1 MQLTQKKRQRTDL
14 LTVAA
19 VAALFV
25 VMAALLY
32 TGHLTRQVTNML
44 VPVAVYI
51 VMAVSLNLVVGLL
64 GELSLG
70 HAGFMSVGLFSGC
83 LVAIALHTTAL
94 PLGVRLPVSMLAGG
108 LMAAVFGLLVGLPA
122 LRLRG
127 DYLAIVTLA
136 CGEIIKNIITNLNIT
151 GGALGLDTSSIYAGA
166 KDLLP
171 YGAVLVLLTVAVMLN
186 LKRSKYGRAI
196 MAIRDNR
203 IAAESVGLNVT
214 WYKLAVFV
222 IAAFFAGCAGVLYG
236 HSLANIKAAAFD
248 YNMSIEILVIVVLG
262 GMGSVPGSV
271 ISAIVLTVLPE
282 ALREVADYRM
292 LVYAIV
298 LILVMQATNNP
309 TMKRFFA
316 SAKEKLTPG
325 ERSVRR
331 CDDENEIGE
340 APVLRAAA
348 GTGHR
353 QVPGAG
359 VRGAGRDLRR
369 AEGSGGL
376 RSDHRPD
383 GDRGADRPQRRGQD
397 HGVQP
402 ADEGVSAH
410 SGRYPAGWQGHP
422 QHDHRTGKQGRY
434 RPDVPEHPA
443 VQ

>member
-1 MQLTQKKRQRTDL
+1 MKFLKDKQTRHDFVTYAMCIVAFAIVFFMQSNHMIPRMIAGQ
-14 LTVAA
+14 
-19 VAALFV
+19 
-25 VMAALLY
+25 
-32 TGHLTRQVTNML
+32 L
-44 VPVAVYI
+44 VPITAYI
-51 VMAVSLNLVVGLL
+51 VMAISLNLVVGIA
-64 GELSLG
+64 GDLSLG
-70 HAGFMSVGLFSGC
+70 HAGFMSVGAYTGIVTAVALESAVPSDPVRLIISIVVG
-83 LVAIALHTTAL
+83 AIAAAI
-94 PLGVRLPVSMLAGG
+94 LGFLIGIPV
-108 LMAAVFGLLVGLPA
+108 
-122 LRLRG
+122 LRLSG

-325 ERSVRR
+325 RKE
-331 CDDENEIGE
+331 
-340 APVLRAAA
+340 RAA
-348 GTGHR
+348 
-353 QVPGAG
+353 
-359 VRGAGRDLRR
+359 L
-369 AEGSGGL
+369 
-376 RSDHRPD
+376 
-383 GDRGADRPQRRGQD
+383 
-397 HGVQP
+397 
-402 ADEGVSAH
+402 
-410 SGRYPAGWQGHP
+410 
-422 QHDHRTGKQGRY
+422 
-434 RPDVPEHPA
+434 
-443 VQ
+443 

>member
-1 MQLTQKKRQRTDL
+1 MTQKMNKFNSLKKTTKVDFATYLGVIVVFIITTILQNNGSLKRSAIGL
-14 LTVAA
+14 
-19 VAALFV
+19 
-25 VMAALLY
+25 
-32 TGHLTRQVTNML
+32 L
-44 VPVAVYI
+44 VPICCYMS
-51 VMAVSLNLVVGLL
+51 MAVSLNLTVGIL

-70 HAGFMSVGLFSGC
+70 HAGFMSVGAFSGI
-83 LVAIALHTTAL
+83 VASQSLMGAIPNA
-94 PLGVRLPVSMLAGG
+94 PVRLAISMVVGAIF
-108 LMAAVFGLLVGLPA
+108 AAIVGLLIGTPV
-122 LRLRG
+122 LRLQG

-136 CGEIIKNIITNLNIT
+136 FGEIIKNIITNLNIT

-309 TMKRFFA
+309 TMKRFFV

-325 ERSVRR
+325 RKE
-331 CDDENEIGE
+331 
-340 APVLRAAA
+340 RAA
-348 GTGHR
+348 
-353 QVPGAG
+353 
-359 VRGAGRDLRR
+359 L
-369 AEGSGGL
+369 
-376 RSDHRPD
+376 
-383 GDRGADRPQRRGQD
+383 
-397 HGVQP
+397 
-402 ADEGVSAH
+402 
-410 SGRYPAGWQGHP
+410 
-422 QHDHRTGKQGRY
+422 
-434 RPDVPEHPA
+434 
-443 VQ
+443 

>member
-136 CGEIIKNIITNLNIT
+136 
-151 GGALGLDTSSIYAGA
+151 
-166 KDLLP
+166 

-325 ERSVRR
+325 RKE
-331 CDDENEIGE
+331 
-340 APVLRAAA
+340 RAA
-348 GTGHR
+348 
-353 QVPGAG
+353 
-359 VRGAGRDLRR
+359 L
-369 AEGSGGL
+369 
-376 RSDHRPD
+376 
-383 GDRGADRPQRRGQD
+383 
-397 HGVQP
+397 
-402 ADEGVSAH
+402 
-410 SGRYPAGWQGHP
+410 
-422 QHDHRTGKQGRY
+422 
-434 RPDVPEHPA
+434 
-443 VQ
+443 

>member
-1 MQLTQKKRQRTDL
+1 MKKTLNKTKIADFATYIGVVIAFIVMNALMNEGL
-14 LTVAA
+14 LTRS
-19 VAALFV
+19 
-25 VMAALLY
+25 MK
-32 TGHLTRQVTNML
+32 GQL
-44 VPVAVYI
+44 VPICCYI
-51 VMAVSLNLVVGLL
+51 VMAVSLNLTVGIL

-83 LVAIALHTTAL
+83 LVSIALANTAL
-94 PLGVRLPVSMLAGG
+94 PLAVRLPVSMLAGG
-108 LMAAVFGLLVGLPA
+108 LVAAVFGLLVGLPA

-136 CGEIIKNIITNLNIT
+136 CGEIIKNVITNLSFT
-151 GGALGLDTSSIYAGA
+151 GGALGLNTSAVYAGA
-166 KDLLP
+166 KELLP

-262 GMGSVPGSV
+262 GMGSVPGSIV
-271 ISAIVLTVLPE
+271 SAIVLTVLPE

-325 ERSVRR
+325 RKE
-331 CDDENEIGE
+331 
-340 APVLRAAA
+340 RAA
-348 GTGHR
+348 
-353 QVPGAG
+353 
-359 VRGAGRDLRR
+359 L
-369 AEGSGGL
+369 
-376 RSDHRPD
+376 
-383 GDRGADRPQRRGQD
+383 
-397 HGVQP
+397 
-402 ADEGVSAH
+402 
-410 SGRYPAGWQGHP
+410 
-422 QHDHRTGKQGRY
+422 
-434 RPDVPEHPA
+434 
-443 VQ
+443 

>member
-1 MQLTQKKRQRTDL
+1 MKQKKFKFSGAL
-14 LTVAA
+14 LTFILVAA
-19 VAALFV
+19 VYAV
-25 VMAALLY
+25 VAYLLY
-32 TGHLTRQVTNML
+32 GGSLTRQFSNMII
-44 VPVAVYI
+44 PISVYI
-51 VMAVSLNLVVGLL
+51 VLAVSLNLVVGLL

-83 LVAIALHTTAL
+83 LLSIALVDVL
-94 PLGVRLPVSMLAGG
+94 PMAVRLPLSMVIGG
-108 LMAAVFGLLVGLPA
+108 LVAALFGLAVGLPA
-122 LRLRG
+122 LRLKG

-325 ERSVRR
+325 RKE
-331 CDDENEIGE
+331 
-340 APVLRAAA
+340 RAA
-348 GTGHR
+348 
-353 QVPGAG
+353 
-359 VRGAGRDLRR
+359 L
-369 AEGSGGL
+369 
-376 RSDHRPD
+376 
-383 GDRGADRPQRRGQD
+383 
-397 HGVQP
+397 
-402 ADEGVSAH
+402 
-410 SGRYPAGWQGHP
+410 
-422 QHDHRTGKQGRY
+422 
-434 RPDVPEHPA
+434 
-443 VQ
+443 